1 MQNLKVKEIEME
13 ALSLPFNDRVYLAER
28 LVSSL
33 DEREY
38 PDFEHSWLIEAEKR
52 YKKYR
57 AENLQGKLAE
67 NVFRDAF
74 SKIT

>member
-1 MQNLKVKEIEME
+1 MQNLKVKEIEIE

-33 DEREY
+33 DEKEY

-52 YKKYR
+52 YKKYC
-57 AENLQGKLAE
+57 AGNLVGKSIG
-67 NVFRDAF
+67 NVFREAF

>member
-1 MQNLKVKEIEME
+1 MQNLKVKEIEIE

-38 PDFEHSWLIEAEKR
+38 PDFEHSWHIEAEKR

-57 AENLQGKLAE
+57 AGNLQGKPTE
-67 NVFRDAF
+67 DVFREAF